1 MKFSVLTL
9 FPQLLEPWLREAI
22 IGKAVQRGLLKF
34 DLRDIRSVATDK
46 HRTVDD
52 SPYGGGA
59 GMVMRVDIIAKAL
72 EGLDADEIVMLT
84 PAGERFTQ
92 GMALEFAEK
101 KHIALLCG
109 RYEGFDSRVERLVTR
124 EVSLGDFVMM
134 GGEAAAACI
143 IEAVTRLIPDVLGD
157 ADSHLADSFSSGLLD
172 YPEFTRPITFDGE
185 AVPAVLTG
193 GNHAAIAAWRR
204 RAAIERTLERRP
216 DLLSHAGLTSSD
228 AGVLLELGISAAQ
241 LEGWGVEL
249 PKVKRR
255 ARRRAEGKAQA
266 EVESQAKG
274 EGGREQPPLEGLAV
288 NGSEPEASG

>member
-22 IGKAVQRGLLKF
+22 IGKAVGRGLLEF
-34 DLRDIRSVATDK
+34 DLRDIRSAASDK

-72 EGLDADEIVMLT
+72 EGIDAADEIVMLT

-92 GMALEFAEK
+92 TTALEFAQK

-109 RYEGFDSRVERLVTR
+109 RYEGFDARVERLVTR

-134 GGEAAAACI
+134 GGEAAAACV
-143 IEAVTRLIPDVLGD
+143 IEAVTRLIPGVLGD
-157 ADSHLADSFSSGLLD
+157 ADSHRADSFSSGLLD
-172 YPEFTRPITFDGE
+172 YPEFTRPLEFDGE
-185 AVPAVLTG
+185 TVPAVLTS

-204 RAAIERTLERRP
+204 REALVRTLERRP
-216 DLLSHAGLTSSD
+216 DLLPHAGLTSSD
-228 AGVLLELGISAAQ
+228 AAVLLELSIPAAQ
-241 LEGWGVEL
+241 LEHWGVEL

-255 ARRRAEGKAQA
+255 RK
-266 EVESQAKG
+266 SKG
-274 EGGREQPPLEGLAV
+274 EGQSLEGSAV
-288 NGSEPEASG
+288 DGSDP

>member
-22 IGKAVQRGLLKF
+22 IGKAVGRGLLEF

-72 EGLDADEIVMLT
+72 REIEAADEVVMLT

-92 GMALEFAEK
+92 GLALEFAGK
-101 KHIALLCG
+101 QHIALLCG

-143 IEAVTRLIPDVLGD
+143 IEAVTRLIPGVLGD
-157 ADSHLADSFSSGLLD
+157 ADSHHADSFSSGLLD
-172 YPEFTRPITFDGE
+172 YPEFTRPIEFDGQ

-193 GNHAAIAAWRR
+193 GNHAVIAAWRR
-204 RAAIERTLERRP
+204 RQALLRTLERRP
-216 DLLSHAGLTSSD
+216 DLLPHAGLTSSD
-228 AGVLLELGISAAQ
+228 AGVLLELGVSAEQ
-241 LEGWGVEL
+241 LEAWGVEL

-255 ARRRAEGKAQA
+255 RGRRETSAAQVAEGEA
-266 EVESQAKG
+266 
-274 EGGREQPPLEGLAV
+274 PPLEELAADGDDA
-288 NGSEPEASG
+288 N

>member
-22 IGKAVQRGLLKF
+22 IGKAVQRGLIEF
-34 DLRDIRSVATDK
+34 DLRDIRNVATDK

-72 EGLDADEIVMLT
+72 SGLDADEVVMLT
-84 PAGERFTQ
+84 PAGQRFTQ
-92 GMALEFAEK
+92 GMALEFAGK

-109 RYEGFDSRVERLVTR
+109 RYEGFDARVERLVTR
-124 EVSLGDFVMM
+124 EISLGDFVMM

-143 IEAVTRLIPDVLGD
+143 IESVTRLIPGVLGD
-157 ADSHLADSFSSGLLD
+157 ADSHRADSFSSGLLD
-172 YPEFTRPITFDGE
+172 YPEFTRPLEFDGGV
-185 AVPAVLTG
+185 VPAVLTS

-204 RAAIERTLERRP
+204 REALVRTYERRP
-216 DLLSHAGLTSSD
+216 DLLPYAGLTSSD
-228 AGVLLELGISAAQ
+228 AAVLLELGVSVVE
-241 LEGWGVEL
+241 LEAWGVEL

-255 ARRRAEGKAQA
+255 RG
-266 EVESQAKG
+266 QAKG
-274 EGGREQPPLEGLAV
+274 EGQRQQLGAEPVLEGLVVDRAELEA
-288 NGSEPEASG
+288 GS

>member
-1 MKFSVLTL
+1 MKFTVLTL

-22 IGKAVQRGLLKF
+22 IGKAVGRGLLEF
-34 DLRDIRSVATDK
+34 DLRDIRGAATDK

-72 EGLDADEIVMLT
+72 DGIDADEVVMLT

-92 GMALEFAEK
+92 GLALEFAQK

-109 RYEGFDSRVERLVTR
+109 RYEGFDARVERLVTR

-143 IEAVTRLIPDVLGD
+143 IEAVTRLIPGVLGD
-157 ADSHLADSFSSGLLD
+157 ADSHRADSFSDGLARGTGSSGLLD
-172 YPEFTRPITFDGE
+172 YPEFTRPLEFGGE
-185 AVPAVLTG
+185 AVPAVLTS

-204 RAAIERTLERRP
+204 REALVRTLDRRP
-216 DLLSHAGLTSSD
+216 DLLPHAGLTSSD
-228 AGVLLELGISAAQ
+228 AGVLLELGVSAAQ
-241 LEGWGVEL
+241 LEQWGVEL

-255 ARRRAEGKAQA
+255 RGRNAERGAQ
-266 EVESQAKG
+266 SAKG
-274 EGGREQPPLEGLAV
+274 AEPPLEGLAAD
-288 NGSEPEASG
+288 GAEPEASS